1 MINLKKEIIFQESIM
16 ESEVRWFLVQW
27 SEGPVNDHQAEIWCK
42 QLNTA
47 ALCYHL
53 IKKDFHFFKLL
64 IEKGSWGFQSLDCES
79 ELDFQTLGGGKL
91 GELVPLSSFDSLLP
105 PAAKLVGDKW
115 FAWIIMLIICPFIIL
130 AFWITPLMK
139 LDLKWQN
146 YSIFP

>member
-1 MINLKKEIIFQESIM
+1 MINCKKRNHIPRIDHGI
-16 ESEVRWFLVQW
+16 R
-27 SEGPVNDHQAEIWCK
+27 GPVVLGPVYDHQAEIWCK

-139 LDLKWQN
+139 LDLKGQN